1 MKRIIDL
8 LTRKAHPQAITVV
21 SGLPRSGT
29 SLLMKM
35 LAAGGLQ
42 TLTDNVRLADED
54 NPQGYYEY
62 ERVKMLPQGD
72 TGWLKN
78 SGGKGVKIIT
88 ALLPYL
94 PESHTFRVIMVERAM
109 NEILMSQKK
118 MLIRNGKDANKIDD
132 RELTALFARHL
143 QETNDWL
150 HRHRHHITCLK
161 VNYNCLLHDA
171 GPIIAEMNT
180 FLGNRLDEAAMARV
194 IDLSLY
200 RNRDVGR
207 NVS

>member
-1 MKRIIDL
+1 MKRSIDL
-8 LTRKAHPQAITVV
+8 FTRKAHPQVVTVV

-35 LAAGGLQ
+35 LEAGGLQ
-42 TLTDNVRLADED
+42 TLTDNVRVADED

-62 ERVKMLPQGD
+62 ERVKMLAQGD
-72 TGWLKN
+72 TDWLEN
-78 SGGKGVKIIT
+78 AEGKGVKIIT
-88 ALLPYL
+88 ALLPCL

-118 MLIRNGKDANKIDD
+118 MLVRNGKDANKIDD
-132 RELTALFARHL
+132 RELAALFARHL

-150 HRHRHHITCLK
+150 QRHRHHITCLK
-161 VNYNCLLHDA
+161 VDYNCLLHDA
-171 GPIIAEMNT
+171 NPIIAEMNT
-180 FLGNRLDEAAMARV
+180 FLGNQLDAAAMARV

-200 RNRDVGR
+200 RNRDVDR